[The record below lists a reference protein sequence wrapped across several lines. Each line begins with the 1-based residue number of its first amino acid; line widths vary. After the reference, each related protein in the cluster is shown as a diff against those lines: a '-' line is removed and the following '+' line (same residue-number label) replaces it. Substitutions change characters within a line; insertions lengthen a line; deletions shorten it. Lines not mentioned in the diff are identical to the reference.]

1 MDLRILTDIAAEI
14 LTTDEVCQFIKLED
28 QDDGP
33 ELLLVE
39 QMISSVR
46 THFERRTGLSF
57 APRTYEAFFRR
68 SESPFI
74 LPVAPVISVDKVE
87 TIDYLGTKTEQT
99 LNEGYYKKGLYEVE
113 ITPIE
118 GYDILV
124 TFQAGYGNTNT
135 QNLPEDLRHAMLMQ
149 ILRWYDNRDD
159 FYELKF
165 MGSVEKILHT
175 HKTRLI

>member
-1 MDLRILTDIAAEI
+1 MDLRISTDIAAEI
-14 LTTDEVCQFIKLED
+14 LATDEVCQFIKLED

-99 LNEGYYKKGLYEVE
+99 LNEGYYEVCE
-113 ITPIE
+113 NGKRYFIRVAN
-118 GYDILV
+118 GDYDVIDANEV
-124 TFQAGYGNTNT
+124 A
-135 QNLPEDLRHAMLMQ
+135 A
-149 ILRWYDNRDD
+149 
-159 FYELKF
+159 
-165 MGSVEKILHT
+165 
-175 HKTRLI
+175 